1 LLLYLRSEIQ
11 EMQATAQAGIELA
24 VAQGFPNWLAQ
35 GLVYLGWTI
44 AAQGDTEQ
52 GIAKIKEGLGIW
64 RMTGSILATPMFLY
78 LLADAHAR
86 AGQMEE
92 ARAAVNEAL
101 TLMNETKE
109 RVWEPEAHRLH
120 GDLYLNESPE
130 KAEEHFQRA
139 LTLAREQ
146 RARSNELR
154 AAMSLAKLW
163 HSQGK
168 SQQAH
173 ELLKPVYA
181 AFTEGFD
188 TVDLKQAKELLST
201 LEK

>member
-1 LLLYLRSEIQ
+1 
-11 EMQATAQAGIELA
+11 
-24 VAQGFPNWLAQ
+24 
-35 GLVYLGWTI
+35 VYLGWTI
-44 AAQGDTEQ
+44 AAQGDPEQ

-101 TLMNETKE
+101 TLMNETEE
-109 RVWEPEAHRLH
+109 RVWEPEVHRLH

-130 KAEEHFQRA
+130 EAEKHFQRA
-139 LTLAREQ
+139 LTQSREQ
-146 RARSNELR
+146 HARSNELR
-154 AAMSLAKLW
+154 AAISLAKLW

-173 ELLKPVYA
+173 ELLEPIYT

-188 TVDLKQAKELLST
+188 TADLKQAKELLIL